1 MPVLIQLDRLSELEQ
16 YGNCHLEEAMKLIT
30 AAAILLAALA
40 VAAACSSNNGIPGG
54 TIVGAL
60 DRHCALPDGG
70 TIVQP
75 TDVSDCHPDGGT
87 VTVNYGPTNYNTE
100 ADDDDCK
107 YHVNFS
113 VTPIYEN
120 QDVTFTAIATRKIDG
135 MPATGAKT
143 SLEVFLANTHPAPNS
158 NQRSTEGPAGTY
170 KIGPIR
176 FDQPYQWTVRFH
188 LYEECSELLATSPHG
203 HVAFYVW
210 VP

>member
-1 MPVLIQLDRLSELEQ
+1 MPVFIQLDRRSELEQ
-16 YGNCHLEEAMKLIT
+16 YGNCHLEEPMKLIT

-40 VAAACSSNNGIPGG
+40 VAAACSSNNGTPRG

-60 DRHCALPDGG
+60 DRHCAL
-70 TIVQP
+70 
-75 TDVSDCHPDGGT
+75 PDGGT

-143 SLEVFLANTHPAPNS
+143 SLEVFLSNTHPAPNS

-203 HVAFYVW
+203 HVAFHVW